1 MKKMKKI
8 KIKNI
13 RHFITGVLCAILSL
27 FSLGVLILN
36 GFSTKYFVSAILLIL
51 FSLISFI
58 YSFSTK
64 GLTEEIREN
73 IDERDS
79 FLTMKSAHKTLQ
91 IANWLFYSIVMFLL
105 LLYGF
110 TKVFAFLL
118 SAMTLCSVLVI
129 LFILMIIVNCYYE
142 KHE

>member
-1 MKKMKKI
+1 M

-13 RHFITGVLCAILSL
+13 RHFITGILCAILSSI
-27 FSLGVLILN
+27 SLGVLIVN
-36 GFSTKYFVSAILLIL
+36 GFSIKYFVSAILLIL

-58 YSFSTK
+58 YSFSAK
-64 GLTEEIREN
+64 GLREEIGES

-79 FLTMKSAHKTLQ
+79 YVTMKSGHKTLQ
-91 IANWLFYSIVMFLL
+91 IANWLFYSIVMILI

-110 TKVFAFLL
+110 TKFFVFLI
-118 SAMTLCSVLVI
+118 SAMTLCAAIVI

-142 KHE
+142 RHE

>member
-1 MKKMKKI
+1 MRKVKI
-8 KIKNI
+8 KSI
-13 RHFITGVLCAILSL
+13 RHFITGILCAVLSL
-27 FSLGVLILN
+27 ISLGVLIFN
-36 GFSTKYFVSAILLIL
+36 GFSMKYFVSAILLIL

-64 GLTEEIREN
+64 GLMEEIREN
-73 IDERDS
+73 VDERDN

-91 IANWLFYSIVMFLL
+91 IANWIFYSIVMILL

-110 TKVFAFLL
+110 TKVFVFLV
-118 SAMTLCSVLVI
+118 SAMTLCSAIVI
-129 LFILMIIVNCYYE
+129 LFILMIIMSCYYE